1 MKKKI
6 WIMNHYATETFYN
19 KGGRHYWFAENLIKK
34 GYQPVI
40 FCANTRHNS
49 QTIIDT
55 KGERFLVDES
65 GKIPFVFVKTSPY
78 AGNGLSRIKNMV
90 SFFINLIKA
99 GKEYGKENGKP
110 DLVLASSV
118 HPLTIIAGIKIS
130 KKFQVPC
137 IGEVR
142 DLWPESIVEFAG
154 VKRNSLIIKLLYQGE
169 KWIYKKADKLIFT
182 MQGGADYIKDK
193 KWDKGNGGPI
203 DLEKVH
209 HINNGIDLEAYDK
222 NIIDNE
228 YKDIHLDDDNL
239 FKLVYAGSIRKA
251 NNLSLIIDGA
261 KYVQDHYGPGIKFL
275 IFGDGD
281 EKEALEKR
289 CKDEGVENVSFKGNI
304 EKRYIPN
311 ILSKSDLNILNY
323 SNHGIWKYGGSQN
336 KNFEYL
342 ASGKPVLSTIK
353 MGYDIIERYQAGIS
367 LDSQTPEAIGR
378 AVISI
383 VQMEEDQYQ
392 ALSRNAREAAKEYDF
407 PVLTDKLIDIIES
420 FNIYLNRKEGEL

>member
-6 WIMNHYATETFYN
+6 WIMNHYATETFFN
-19 KGGRHYWFAENLIKK
+19 KGGRHYWFAENLKNK
-34 GYQPVI
+34 GYEPVI

-49 QTIIDT
+49 KETIDT
-55 KGERFLVDES
+55 GDKKFVVNKDGDF
-65 GKIPFVFVKTSPY
+65 PFVFVKTSEY
-78 AGNGLSRIKNMV
+78 KGNGLSRVKNMV
-90 SFFINLIKA
+90 NFFINLMIAAKGYAKEEGKA
-99 GKEYGKENGKP
+99 
-110 DLVLASSV
+110 DIILASSV
-118 HPLTIIAGIKIS
+118 HPLTILGGIRIAR
-130 KKFQVPC
+130 KFNVPC

-154 VKRNSLIIKLLYQGE
+154 FKRNNLLIKLLYEGE
-169 KWIYKKADKLIFT
+169 KWIYKKVDKLIFT
-182 MQGGADYIKDK
+182 MEGGSEYIKDK
-193 KWDKGNGGPI
+193 KWNKEQGGPI
-203 DLEKVH
+203 DIGKVN
-209 HINNGIDLEAYDK
+209 HINNGIDLLAYDK
-222 NIIDNE
+222 NIIENE
-228 YKDIHLDDDNL
+228 YKDIHLDDDKL

-261 KYVQDHYGPGIKFL
+261 KYVQDHQGQGIKFL

-281 EKEALEKR
+281 EKEILEKR
-289 CKDEGVENVSFKGNI
+289 CKDEGINNVSFKGNI

-353 MGYDIIERYQAGIS
+353 MGYDIIERYNAGIS
-367 LDSQTPEAIGR
+367 LGSQTPQSIGK

-383 VQMEEDQYQ
+383 SEMEEDQYQ
-392 ALSRNAREAAKEYDF
+392 VLSKNAREAAKEYDF
-407 PVLTDKLIDIIES
+407 TVLTDKLIDIIES
-420 FNIYLNRKEGEL
+420 V